1 MSVRTRFAP
10 SPTGELHLG
19 GARTALFN
27 WLFAKSQNGDFLLRI
42 EDTDI
47 KRSNDQTTKNIIR
60 DLKWLQLNWD
70 EDIVYQRENIN
81 QHQEVINH
89 LLSSGH
95 AYHCYCTEKEINE
108 LKNAGK
114 TNSLKALRSP
124 WRNEDKPKIDTE
136 SYVIRFKTPE
146 NIILN
151 FNDKVRGLLSWKSDE
166 IEDFVIARADGT
178 PTYNL
183 AVVADD
189 KNMKISHV
197 IRGEDHITNTIKQ
210 TLIYRALNWRL
221 PIFAHIP
228 LIQNQSGQK
237 LSKRDGKNNLVDF
250 KQEGILPM
258 AMLNYLARLGWS
270 YNNEEFFSEKQA
282 ISWFSLKGIGKS
294 PSKYDEKKLLNLCGK
309 HLKTLNS
316 KELFQNFLS
325 YLEDYKTL
333 NIDKKYREKLE
344 LLTFLLKDRCNT
356 LGDMY
361 KNSKFLFSSP
371 DGSIFEKYNEL
382 ISNETIIILENFI
395 NALNAEKMLW
405 KAEAI
410 DKFIKDFC
418 ELNKLNFRQIG
429 IPLRVLI
436 TGSTH
441 SASITDILEIIGKE
455 DTIYRLKTMIANQK

>member
-27 WLFAKSQNGDFLLRI
+27 WLFAKSQKGEFLLRI
-42 EDTDI
+42 EDTDG

-60 DLKWLQLNWD
+60 DLKWLKLNWD
-70 EDIVYQRENIN
+70 EDIVYQKENID
-81 QHQEVINH
+81 QHQEVINN
-89 LLSSGH
+89 LLRSGN
-95 AYHCYCTEKEINE
+95 AYHCYCTEEEINE
-108 LKNAGK
+108 LKYASQANG
-114 TNSLKALRSP
+114 LKALRSP
-124 WRNEDKPKIDTE
+124 WRNEDKPKTDSE
-136 SYVIRFKTPE
+136 SSVIRFKTPE
-146 NIILN
+146 NIILS

-166 IEDFVIARADGT
+166 IEDFVIARTDGT

-183 AVVADD
+183 AVVTDD

-210 TLIYRALNWRL
+210 TLIYRAMNWRL

-250 KQEGILPM
+250 KQEGILPI

-282 ISWFSLKGIGKS
+282 ISWFSIKGIGKS
-294 PSKYDEKKLLNLCGK
+294 PSKYDEKKLLNICGK

-316 KELFQNFLS
+316 KELFQKFLC
-325 YLEDYKTL
+325 YLNDYKTL
-333 NIDKKYREKLE
+333 NIDKKYIKKLK
-344 LLTFLLKDRCNT
+344 LLTFLLRDRCNT

-361 KNSKFLFSSP
+361 ESSKFLFSSP
-371 DGSIFEKYNEL
+371 DYSIFEKYNEVL
-382 ISNETIIILENFI
+382 SNETIMIIKSFI
-395 NALNAEKMLW
+395 DALNTEKMLW
-405 KAEAI
+405 KSETI

-418 ELNKLNFRQIG
+418 ELNNLSFRQIG

-441 SASITDILEIIGKE
+441 SASITDILQIIGKE
-455 DTIYRLKTMIANQK
+455 DTICRLKTMFEKQK